1 MRTSLQARLTFNF
14 LIIILVTIG
23 ILAVAT
29 NYIIT
34 DRFNEMVFNS
44 GQRYA
49 NRVAPFFAAYY
60 AENGSWDGIAD
71 VASES
76 LYIPFGPPAPQ
87 QFTSEDS
94 GNKETGD
101 RQGDGFGRNQEKNDG
116 GLLNFFPVLFSD
128 YSAMGPAEERVLL
141 IDMQGSIAYDSNPE
155 DDVLPAIDENMD
167 KGIVISAD
175 DEPVGTILVA
185 SSFGIL
191 TNVQRTFLIQ
201 VNTFLIAVAVI
212 SAVVAILLG
221 WFQAKRIVAPVK
233 SLSGAAQKVAAGD
246 YTQRVEAKSK
256 DELGEMADAFNTMA
270 EDLEEQRTL
279 RKRAMSDIA
288 HELRTPLSILQIDLE
303 SIEDGISQPDSE
315 NIGMLR
321 DQVVYIG
328 KLVNDLRLL
337 ALADAGELTIEMDSL
352 NLSSLIDAITHR
364 VESSFNEKKLSLS
377 VDIPEKDLLVNGD
390 EQRLSQVLLNLL
402 ENARQHTPQGG
413 EVSIRSIRL
422 GDEVQTAIKDNGE
435 GIPEADLP
443 HVFDRLYRSSVSR
456 SRNNGGTGLGLSIA
470 RSLIEAH
477 GGRIWIQSKES
488 EGTTIT
494 FTLPLAK
501 L

>member
-49 NRVAPFFAAYY
+49 NRVAPFFAAFY
-60 AENGSWDGIAD
+60 AENDSWDGIEEIA
-71 VASES
+71 AER
-76 LYIPFGPPAPQ
+76 LYLPIGPPTPQ
-87 QFTSEDS
+87 QFASEGM
-94 GNKETGD
+94 GNLDAGD
-101 RQGDGFGRNQEKNDG
+101 RPADSLGKNQGDNGSVR
-116 GLLNFFPVLFSD
+116 NFFPVLFGS
-128 YSAMGPAEERVLL
+128 YGGGGPAEERVLL
-141 IDMQGSIAYDSNPE
+141 IDLQGTIVFDSNP
-155 DDVLPAIDENMD
+155 DGDVLPAIDENMD

-201 VNTFLIAVAVI
+201 VNTFLIVVAVI
-212 SAVVAILLG
+212 SAVLAILLG

-279 RKRAMSDIA
+279 RQRAMSDIA

-321 DQVVYIG
+321 DQVIYIG
-328 KLVNDLRLL
+328 KLVNDLRML
-337 ALADAGELTIEMDSL
+337 ALADAGELTIEMEPLD
-352 NLSSLIDAITHR
+352 LSSLIDAITHR
-364 VESSFNEKKLSLS
+364 VESSFNEKHLSLN

-402 ENARQHTPQGG
+402 ENARQHTPQNG

-422 GDEVQTAIKDNGE
+422 GDEVQTTIKDNGE
-435 GIPEADLP
+435 GIPESDLP

-477 GGRIWIQSKES
+477 GGRIWIQSKEG
-488 EGTTIT
+488 EGTMIT
-494 FTLPLAK
+494 FALSLAK